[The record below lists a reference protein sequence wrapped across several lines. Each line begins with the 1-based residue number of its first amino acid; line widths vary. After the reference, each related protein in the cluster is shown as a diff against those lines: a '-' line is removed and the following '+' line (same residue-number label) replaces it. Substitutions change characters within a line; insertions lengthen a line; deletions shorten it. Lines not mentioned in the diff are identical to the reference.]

1 MNLAKQQVPRAA
13 KGLFGTTIHQACCAW
28 LILLLALFCGGCH
41 SRGIN
46 VSIQNN
52 AKVPLLNVEVD
63 YPGASFGTGSIP
75 PNGSFWY
82 RIKPTGD
89 GQLTLSF
96 DLQNGANHKE
106 KGPTLHHGEEG
117 NIILIVD
124 QDPAG
129 KWQMRV
135 QQNPLR

>member
-1 MNLAKQQVPRAA
+1 V
-13 KGLFGTTIHQACCAW
+13 T
-28 LILLLALFCGGCH
+28 LLPALFCTACH

-52 AKVPLLNVEVD
+52 AKVPLHNDEGD

-75 PNGSFWY
+75 PNGSYWY
-82 RIKPTGD
+82 RIKPTSD

-96 DLQNGANHKE
+96 DQQNGATQKE
-106 KGPTLHHGEEG
+106 KGPTVHRGEEG
-117 NIILIVD
+117 DLILIVD

-135 QQNPLR
+135 TRH

>member
-1 MNLAKQQVPRAA
+1 MILNSKKAGVASIVLLFVILA
-13 KGLFGTTIHQACCAW
+13 
-28 LILLLALFCGGCH
+28 GCH
-41 SRGIN
+41 SRGVN
-46 VSIQNN
+46 VSIQNDS
-52 AKVPLLNVEVD
+52 KVPLRNVEVD

-82 RIKPTGD
+82 RIKPTSD

-96 DLQNGANHKE
+96 DQQNGATQKE
-106 KGPTLHHGEEG
+106 KGPTLHRGEEG

-124 QDPAG
+124 QDDAG

-135 QQNPLR
+135 EQK